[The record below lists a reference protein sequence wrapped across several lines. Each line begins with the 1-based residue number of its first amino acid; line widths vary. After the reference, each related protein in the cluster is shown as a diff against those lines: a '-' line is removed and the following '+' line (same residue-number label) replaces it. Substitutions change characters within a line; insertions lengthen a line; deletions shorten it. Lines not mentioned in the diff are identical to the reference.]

1 MQKLKE
7 LPTFKNEADESA
19 FWDENDITDYFD
31 TSKVKSARF
40 PNLKK
45 TTKSISLRLPVDMI
59 EELKVKANAMD
70 VPYQSLIKMFLS
82 DALKSA

>member
-1 MQKLKE
+1 MIALELYVEQRGLVMQKLKE
-7 LPTFKNEADESA
+7 LPRFKNEADESA

-45 TTKSISLRLPVDMI
+45 TTKSLSLKLPVDMNRR
-59 EELKVKANAMD
+59 A
-70 VPYQSLIKMFLS
+70 
-82 DALKSA
+82 KS

>member
-1 MQKLKE
+1 MIALELYVEQRGLVMQKLKE
-7 LPTFKNEADESA
+7 LPRFDNEADESA

-45 TTKSISLRLPVDMI
+45 TTKSLSLKLPVDMNRR
-59 EELKVKANAMD
+59 A
-70 VPYQSLIKMFLS
+70 
-82 DALKSA
+82 KS